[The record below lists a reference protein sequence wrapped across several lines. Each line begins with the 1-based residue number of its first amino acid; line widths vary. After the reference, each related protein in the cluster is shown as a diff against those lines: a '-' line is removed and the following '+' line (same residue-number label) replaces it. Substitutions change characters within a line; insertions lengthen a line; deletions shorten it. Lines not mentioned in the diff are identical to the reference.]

1 MVTIQV
7 WSQGRSCHFH
17 DIDNNTRSNTNRM
30 SQHFL
35 LFSFI
40 ECSSFSNSSY
50 NWLAQCL
57 LVLFFSLLC
66 QLFLLFV
73 VIEDGWHVLSWVAC
87 CGVMV
92 VPKHLEHF
100 TIWRYCGIILYVN
113 CLSMVPSVTAQQKLQ
128 YWYSYRPHVIRPTLD
143 TKLLQSLRYLQGVIS
158 WSTLLAACEADSS
171 ADNSR
176 GTAKLCLGKP
186 KSA

>member
-7 WSQGRSCHFH
+7 WSQGRSCHFL

-113 CLSMVPSVTAQQKLQ
+113 CLSMVPSVTAQQKTTILIFI
-128 YWYSYRPHVIRPTLD
+128 SPTCNTPHPRYQITTMFKIL
-143 TKLLQSLRYLQGVIS
+143 TGSNKLVHSSCRL
-158 WSTLLAACEADSS
+158 WSRLEC
-171 ADNSR
+171 
-176 GTAKLCLGKP
+176 G
-186 KSA
+186 